1 MPETSYRLPS
11 DTRLGRV
18 ILQVSDLA
26 RSISY
31 YTGVLGFRSV
41 SSTQGAASLSPQDED
56 VVVIELREKRGVAQ
70 VPHHGRLGLYH
81 YAILLPDRA
90 ALGRF
95 VAHLARLNVRAG
107 ASDHFVSEA
116 LYLRDPDGIGIE
128 VYADRPRSAWRYR
141 DGEMEMTTK
150 PLDLPDLV
158 RAAGG
163 EQWKGMPKGTRI
175 GHVHLH
181 VADLRDA
188 AAFYQGGLGFD
199 TTVSSYPGALFL
211 SAGGYHH
218 HLGTNTWAG
227 DAPRAG
233 DDEARLLEW
242 TVVVPDAVDA
252 SAVADN
258 LRASGYVAEK
268 TDEGFT
274 AVDPW
279 GIPLRVVAKPRE

>member
-1 MPETSYRLPS
+1 MPEKSYRLPR

-18 ILQVSDLA
+18 ILQVSDLD
-26 RSISY
+26 RSLSY
-31 YTGVLGFRSV
+31 YTSVLGFRSIHASGRTV
-41 SSTQGAASLSPQDED
+41 SLGPHGED
-56 VVVIELREKRGVAQ
+56 TILIELREKRGVAPT
-70 VPHHGRLGLYH
+70 PHHGRLGLYH
-81 YAILLPDRA
+81 YAILRPDRA
-90 ALGRF
+90 ALGKF
-95 VAHLARLNVRAG
+95 VAHLAKLNVRAG

-163 EQWKGMPKGTRI
+163 EPWTGMPPGTRI

-188 AAFYQGGLGFD
+188 AAFYQEGLGFD
-199 TTVSSYPGALFL
+199 ATVSSYPGALFL

-233 DDEARLLEW
+233 DNEARLLEW
-242 TVVVPDAVDA
+242 TVLVPDAADA
-252 SAVADN
+252 SAVAEN

-268 TDEGFT
+268 SNSGFT

-279 GIPLRVVAKPRE
+279 GIPLRIVAGSPE

>member
-1 MPETSYRLPS
+1 MPEMTYRLPQ

-18 ILQVSDLA
+18 ILQVSDLS
-26 RSISY
+26 RSLSY
-31 YTGVLGFRSV
+31 YTSVLGFRALNSADDTV
-41 SSTQGAASLSPQDED
+41 SLAPHGED
-56 VVVIELREKRGVAQ
+56 TILIELREKPGVAPT
-70 VPHHGRLGLYH
+70 PHHGRLGLYH

-95 VAHLARLNVRAG
+95 VAHLAQLNVRAG

-150 PLDLPDLV
+150 PLDLPDVV
-158 RAAGG
+158 RAANG
-163 EQWKGMPKGTRI
+163 EPWTGMPPGTRI

-188 AAFYQGGLGFD
+188 AAFYQRGLGFD
-199 TTVSSYPGALFL
+199 TTVSRYPGALFL

-227 DAPRAG
+227 EAPRAS

-242 TVVVPDAVDA
+242 TIVVPDAADL
-252 SAVADN
+252 SAVAES
-258 LRASGYVAEK
+258 LRGSGYSAER
-268 TDEGFT
+268 TDAGFT
-274 AVDPW
+274 VVDPW
-279 GIPLRVVAKPRE
+279 GIPLRIVASGPQ

>member
-1 MPETSYRLPS
+1 MPEKSYRLPP
-11 DTRLGRV
+11 DTRLGPV
-18 ILQVSDLA
+18 ILQVSDLD
-26 RSISY
+26 RSLSY
-31 YTGVLGFRSV
+31 YTAVLGLRSIRA
-41 SSTQGAASLSPQDED
+41 SERTASLGPDGED
-56 VVVIELREKRGVAQ
+56 TLLIELREKRGVAPA
-70 VPHHGRLGLYH
+70 PHHGRLGLYH

-95 VAHLARLNVRAG
+95 VAHLAKLNVRAG

-128 VYADRPRSAWRYR
+128 VYADRPRSVWRYR
-141 DGEMEMTTK
+141 DGEMEITTK

-163 EQWKGMPKGTRI
+163 EPWTGMPPGTRI

-188 AAFYQGGLGFD
+188 AAFYQRGLGFD
-199 TTVSSYPGALFL
+199 ATVSTYPGALFL

-227 DAPRAG
+227 DAPPAG
-233 DDEARLLEW
+233 ENEARLLEW
-242 TVVVPDAVDA
+242 TVVVPDAADA
-252 SAVADN
+252 SAVAEN
-258 LRASGYVAEK
+258 LRASGYVAE
-268 TDEGFT
+268 TSNAGFT

-279 GIPLRVVAKPRE
+279 GIPLRILASAPE